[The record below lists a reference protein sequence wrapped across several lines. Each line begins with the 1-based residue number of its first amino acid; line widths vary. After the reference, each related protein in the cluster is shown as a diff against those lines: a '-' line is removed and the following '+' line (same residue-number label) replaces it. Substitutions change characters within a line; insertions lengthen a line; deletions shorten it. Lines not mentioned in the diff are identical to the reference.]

1 MLKDFINP
9 IKKITRMAINL
20 YNPFEHFDFNPEVC
34 FLTGKKISSTEE
46 HVSVFP
52 EWLLDRYS
60 LKDKTLQM
68 LEEKNVIKYQD
79 LKLPCFTSVIEN
91 TLNPLEEEIKQAFS
105 LGYEEVKKIPEER
118 LFQWMAKLVYGIL
131 YHDIVFGMKQQKALG
146 ETLALSHFLIAK
158 FKNLHLMLQSL
169 VVPMEFK
176 GANPWTIRIV
186 KIKYSKD
193 VFNYKDSANNL
204 DFTLGM
210 NDFGIVA
217 CLQDNGENGIYHK
230 ELTDKIADKTLH
242 PIQFEELCGRF
253 IYSNYLLNTSSE
265 YKIQPTEDSV
275 YVEAVPLPA
284 HTENPLFRYW
294 DDKMYGEV
302 LAIYWKPWGLGK
314 NEIISFPNS
323 PISFLINE
331 YNYELI
337 EPETISLPY

>member
-1 MLKDFINP
+1 
-9 IKKITRMAINL
+9 MAINL

-68 LEEKNVIKYQD
+68 LEEKNVVKYQD

>member
-1 MLKDFINP
+1 MTIQ
-9 IKKITRMAINL
+9 L
-20 YNPFEHFDFNPEVC
+20 YNPFESLQFNPMEC
-34 FLTGKKISSTEE
+34 FLSGKRIGSTEE
-46 HVSVFP
+46 QISVFP
-52 EWLLDRYS
+52 QWLINRYS
-60 LKDKTLQM
+60 LNDKTFTM
-68 LEEKNVIKYQD
+68 LEQNSIKYQD
-79 LKLPCFTSVIEN
+79 LKLPCYTDIIEKVF
-91 TLNPLEEEIKQAFS
+91 NPLEEEIKKAFS
-105 LGYEEVKKIPEER
+105 AGFEEVKKVPEVR
-118 LFQWMAKLVYGIL
+118 LFQWMAKLQYGIL
-131 YHDIVFGMKQQKALG
+131 YHDIVYAMKQQNAKGQTFTISPLL
-146 ETLALSHFLIAK
+146 TTK
-158 FKNLHLMLQSL
+158 FKNLHFMLQSL

-176 GANPWTIRIV
+176 GTNPWTIRVV

-193 VFNYKDSANNL
+193 VFNYKDETNNL
-204 DFTLGM
+204 NFSLGM

-275 YVEAVPLPA
+275 YIEAVPLPA
-284 HTENPLFRYW
+284 HNQNPLFSYW

-302 LAIYWKPWGLGK
+302 LANYWKPWGFSK
-314 NEIISFPNS
+314 NEIITFANP

-331 YNYELI
+331 YKDELI

>member
-1 MLKDFINP
+1 
-9 IKKITRMAINL
+9 MAIQL
-20 YNPFEHFDFNPEVC
+20 YNPFEHLHFNPEVC
-34 FLTGKKISSTEE
+34 FLTGKKISSTAQ

-52 EWLLDRYS
+52 EWLSDRYS

-79 LKLPCFTSVIEN
+79 LKLPCFAGVIEN

-105 LGYEEVKKIPEER
+105 SGYEEVKKIPEER
-118 LFQWMAKLVYGIL
+118 LFQWMAKFVYGIL
-131 YHDIVFGMKQQKALG
+131 YHDIIFAMKEHKAQNQNF
-146 ETLALSHFLIAK
+146 TLSPFLTTK

-169 VVPMEFK
+169 VLPMEFK
-176 GANPWTIRIV
+176 GAKPWTIRVV

-193 VFNYKDSANNL
+193 VFNYKDSTNNL
-204 DFTLGM
+204 DFSLGM

-253 IYSNYLLNTSSE
+253 IYSNYLLKNSYQ
-265 YKIQPTEDSV
+265 YKIHHMEDSMQI
-275 YVEAVPLPA
+275 EAVPLSG
-284 HTENPLFRYW
+284 HNEKDLFFIW
-294 DDKMYGEV
+294 DDNMFGQV
-302 LAIYWKPWGLGK
+302 LANYWKPWGITMK
-314 NEIISFPNS
+314 DIITFPNS
-323 PISFLINE
+323 PISYLTNE
-331 YNYELI
+331 YNYELR

>member
-1 MLKDFINP
+1 
-9 IKKITRMAINL
+9 MAIQL
-20 YNPFEHFDFNPEVC
+20 YNPFESLHFNPEEC
-34 FLTGKKISSTEE
+34 FLTGEKTSSTEE
-46 HVSVFP
+46 QISVFP
-52 EWLLDRYS
+52 EWLINRYS
-60 LKDKTLQM
+60 LKDKTFTM
-68 LEEKNVIKYQD
+68 LEQNIVKYQD
-79 LKLPCFTSVIEN
+79 LKLPCYTDVIEN
-91 TLNPLEEEIKQAFS
+91 ALNPLEEEIKKAFS
-105 LGYEEVKKIPEER
+105 AGFEEVKKVPEVR

-131 YHDIVFGMKQQKALG
+131 YHDIVYAMMRQNAKGQKFTISSLL
-146 ETLALSHFLIAK
+146 TTK
-158 FKNLHLMLQSL
+158 FKILHLMLQSL
-169 VVPMEFK
+169 VLPMEFIGTK
-176 GANPWTIRIV
+176 PWTIRV
-186 KIKYSKD
+186 VRIKYSKD
-193 VFNYKDSANNL
+193 VFNYKDETNNL
-204 DFTLGM
+204 NFSLGM

-253 IYSNYLLNTSSE
+253 IYSNYLLNTSAE

>member
-1 MLKDFINP
+1 
-9 IKKITRMAINL
+9 MAIQL
-20 YNPFEHFDFNPEVC
+20 YNPFEHLDFNPEVC
-34 FLTGKKISSTEE
+34 FLTGKKISSTDE

-79 LKLPCFTSVIEN
+79 LKLPCFTGVIEN

-118 LFQWMAKLVYGIL
+118 LFQWMAKFIYGIL

-146 ETLALSHFLIAK
+146 ETFTLSDFLIAK

-176 GANPWTIRIV
+176 GANPWTIRVV

-193 VFNYKDSANNL
+193 VFNYKDGTNNL
-204 DFTLGM
+204 DFSLGM

-242 PIQFEELCGRF
+242 PIQFEELCGKF
-253 IYSNYLLNTSSE
+253 IYSNYLLKNSYQ
-265 YKIQPTEDSV
+265 YKIHPMEGSIH
-275 YVEAVPLPA
+275 VEAVLLSG
-284 HTENPLFRYW
+284 HNEKDLFFIW
-294 DDKMYGEV
+294 DDNIYGQV
-302 LAIYWKPWGLGK
+302 LANYWKPWGITMK
-314 NEIISFPNS
+314 DIITFPNS
-323 PISFLINE
+323 PISYLINE
-331 YNYELI
+331 ITYELI
-337 EPETISLPY
+337 EPERISLPY

>member
-1 MLKDFINP
+1 
-9 IKKITRMAINL
+9 MAIQL
-20 YNPFEHFDFNPEVC
+20 YNPFEHLDFNPEVC
-34 FLTGKKISSTEE
+34 FLTGKKLSSTEE

-68 LEEKNVIKYQD
+68 LEEKNVVKYQD
-79 LKLPCFTSVIEN
+79 LKLPCFTDVIEN
-91 TLNPLEEEIKQAFS
+91 TLNPLEEEIKKAFS

-118 LFQWMAKLVYGIL
+118 LFQWMAKFVYGIL
-131 YHDIVFGMKQQKALG
+131 YHDIIFAMKEQKAQKLNF
-146 ETLALSHFLIAK
+146 TLSPFLTTK

-176 GANPWTIRIV
+176 GTNPWTIRVV

-193 VFNYKDSANNL
+193 VFNYKDSTNNL

-265 YKIQPTEDSV
+265 YRIQPTEDSV
-275 YVEAVPLPA
+275 YVEAVHLPG
-284 HTENPLFRYW
+284 HDKKPLFRVW
-294 DDKMYGEV
+294 DDNMYGQV
-302 LAIYWKPWGLGK
+302 LANYWKPWGITMK
-314 NEIISFPNS
+314 DIITFPNS
-323 PISFLINE
+323 PISYLINE
-331 YNYELI
+331 YNYELT
-337 EPETISLPY
+337 EPESISLPY

>member
-1 MLKDFINP
+1 
-9 IKKITRMAINL
+9 MAIQL
-20 YNPFEHFDFNPEVC
+20 YNPFEHLDFNPEVC
-34 FLTGKKISSTEE
+34 FLTGKKISSTEDQI
-46 HVSVFP
+46 SVFP

-68 LEEKNVIKYQD
+68 LEEKNVVKYQD

-131 YHDIVFGMKQQKALG
+131 YHDIIFGMKQRKAPG
-146 ETLALSHFLIAK
+146 ETFTLSHFLIAK

-176 GANPWTIRIV
+176 GANPWTIRVV

-193 VFNYKDSANNL
+193 VFNYKDSTNNL

-253 IYSNYLLNTSSE
+253 IYSNYLLKTSSE
-265 YKIQPTEDSV
+265 YKIQPTEDIV
-275 YVEAVPLPA
+275 YVEAVPLSG
-284 HTENPLFRYW
+284 HNEKDLFFIW
-294 DDKMYGEV
+294 DDNMYGQV
-302 LAIYWKPWGLGK
+302 LSNYWKPWGITMK
-314 NEIISFPNS
+314 DIITFPNS

-331 YNYELI
+331 YNYELT
-337 EPETISLPY
+337 EPDTISLPY

>member
-1 MLKDFINP
+1 MEIQ
-9 IKKITRMAINL
+9 L
-20 YNPFEHFDFNPEVC
+20 YNPFESLHFNPEEC
-34 FLTGKKISSTEE
+34 FLTGEKISSTEE
-46 HVSVFP
+46 QVSVFP
-52 EWLLDRYS
+52 EWLINRYS
-60 LKDKTLQM
+60 LKDKTFTM
-68 LEEKNVIKYQD
+68 LEQNIVKYQD
-79 LKLPCFTSVIEN
+79 LKLPCYTDVIEN
-91 TLNPLEEEIKQAFS
+91 ALNPLEEEIKKAFS
-105 LGYEEVKKIPEER
+105 SGFEEVKKVPEVR
-118 LFQWMAKLVYGIL
+118 LFQWMAKLLYGIL
-131 YHDIVFGMKQQKALG
+131 YHDIVYAIKQQNAKGQKFTMSPLL
-146 ETLALSHFLIAK
+146 TTK

-176 GANPWTIRIV
+176 GTKPWTIRVV

-193 VFNYKDSANNL
+193 VFNYKDETNNL
-204 DFTLGM
+204 NFSLGM

-253 IYSNYLLNTSSE
+253 IYSNYLLNTSAE

-275 YVEAVPLPA
+275 YVEAVPLPV
-284 HTENPLFRYW
+284 HNEKPLFRHW

-302 LAIYWKPWGLGK
+302 LANYWKPWGLGK
-314 NEIISFPNS
+314 DEIITFPNS
-323 PISFLINE
+323 PISYLINE